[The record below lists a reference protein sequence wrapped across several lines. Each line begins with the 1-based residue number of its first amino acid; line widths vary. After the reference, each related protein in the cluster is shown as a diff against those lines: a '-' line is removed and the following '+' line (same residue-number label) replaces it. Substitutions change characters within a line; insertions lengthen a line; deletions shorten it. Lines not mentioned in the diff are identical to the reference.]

1 MNFLIM
7 FILIIF
13 STITNA
19 RFVYLN
25 KPKNNYDNR
34 GHSDYSEEN
43 YFNNN
48 EQSSRDLDLSFSLD
62 GDDEIEKTVSP
73 LSKKVY
79 LIEYPEITRELENPA
94 VYYKLTE
101 VPMPLLSSSSKKI
114 INEPAMFPLQYQ
126 RNHKLIK
133 LNNSQ
138 KGEIVL
144 ELRIIVNNNNNAS

>member
-73 LSKKVY
+73 LSKKVIIL
-79 LIEYPEITRELENPA
+79 LITFMTR
-94 VYYKLTE
+94 
-101 VPMPLLSSSSKKI
+101 
-114 INEPAMFPLQYQ
+114 
-126 RNHKLIK
+126 RLI
-133 LNNSQ
+133 
-138 KGEIVL
+138 
-144 ELRIIVNNNNNAS
+144 